1 MIIYYNLDWDYEK
14 GEEINEAEIL
24 YRDIYIFSASI
35 ETAESVFED
44 IVALFTNSSPCSDC

>member
-1 MIIYYNLDWDYEK
+1 VIIYYNLDWDYEK